1 MKANEN
7 AKPLGP
13 DIPCWKVQDPKWT
26 MLVVDNYKSLG
37 MRKWQFDL
45 VLGLQNWKIIKP
57 KIWWSILI
65 LGEGCMNCYFLR
77 GMGGWHVA
85 CRCLHNRNTRE
96 IQGLFLQKRG
106 RGEKKISLCDWSL
119 HNLGWKSR
127 NFVQRKNNDAWV
139 LNIISVTFFVTNY
152 HPIVDMLC
160 GCWWRWNMEAWRFG
174 FWEMVWHWLY
184 ASTLGKIQIITLV
197 KFLVIID
204 HSYFWTNNIVY
215 IKFWA
220 PWLLDI

>member
-1 MKANEN
+1 MKANRN

-13 DIPCWKVQDPKWT
+13 NIPRWKIQDLKCS

-37 MRKWQFDL
+37 MTKWQFDL
-45 VLGLQNWKIIKP
+45 VLGMQNWKIIKP

-65 LGEGCMNCYFLR
+65 LGEGCMHCYFLR

-85 CRCLHNRNTRE
+85 CRCLHNHNTIE
-96 IQGLFLQKRG
+96 TQGFLLQNVG
-106 RGEKKISLCDWSL
+106 GGEKKISLCDWSL

-127 NFVQRKNNDAWV
+127 SKKKQWCVV

-152 HPIVDMLC
+152 HRIVDRLC
-160 GCWWRWNMEAWRFG
+160 GCWWRCNMEAWRFG
-174 FWEMVWHWLY
+174 FWEMVWHCRY

-197 KFLVIID
+197 KFLGIID

-220 PWLLDI
+220 PWFLDI